1 VDKCCNDNVGVMHS
15 LELQLCSMPNRQSYS
30 MCGHTNLVI
39 CSYFELV
46 VVTVMLKLLLSI

>member
-1 VDKCCNDNVGVMHS
+1 MDKCCNDNVGVMHS